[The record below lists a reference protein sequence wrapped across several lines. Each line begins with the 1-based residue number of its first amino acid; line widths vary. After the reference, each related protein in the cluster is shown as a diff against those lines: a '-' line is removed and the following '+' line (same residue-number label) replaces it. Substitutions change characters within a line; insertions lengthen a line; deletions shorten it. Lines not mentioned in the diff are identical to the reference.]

1 MRLFKIM
8 NQVKI
13 NPVILENVSKTY
25 KDIKAV
31 CGLSFSIDESTCF
44 GILGPNGA
52 GKTTTMKM
60 LTGKAMRDDRKD
72 SKINIFG
79 FDPCSHELEIKY
91 ISGIVPQENNLD
103 EELNV
108 MQNLL
113 VYTKFYGIKKR
124 IAKNK
129 IEELLDFMELGA
141 KKNAKVRQLSGGMK
155 RRLVIV
161 RALLNNP
168 KILILD
174 EPTTGL
180 DPQVRHS
187 IWDKLRILKKDGVT
201 IIITTHY
208 MEEAF
213 QLCDRLIL
221 MNNGKKVLEGNPA
234 KLIKD
239 NIEKYVLELFNKDIM
254 KKIKI
259 GRDIRIDKTEN
270 RIFLY
275 SDDIRNLEVISKKT
289 KPGDFYLRQSN
300 LEDLFLT
307 VTGRKLYE

>member
-1 MRLFKIM
+1 
-8 NQVKI
+8 
-13 NPVILENVSKTY
+13 
-25 KDIKAV
+25 
-31 CGLSFSIDESTCF
+31 
-44 GILGPNGA
+44 
-52 GKTTTMKM
+52 MKM

>member
-1 MRLFKIM
+1 M